1 MTLISKRFRIVAL
14 SVALGALNG
23 CAVAIAPV
31 TGFVYSDVKGP
42 ITATDN
48 ADFNAN
54 KVGRSTAKSILGIY
68 ATGDASIHTAA
79 KNGGITKIHHI
90 DYESRSVLGVIAEVT
105 VVVYGE

>member
-1 MTLISKRFRIVAL
+1 MLLKIIRIITFSL
-14 SVALGALNG
+14 ALGSLFG
-23 CAVAIAPV
+23 CAVGMTPV
-31 TGFVYSDVKGP
+31 SGFVYSDVKGP
-42 ITATDN
+42 ITATSQ

-68 ATGDASIHTAA
+68 ASGDASIQTAA
-79 KNGGITKIHHI
+79 KNGGITKIHHV